1 MIMFL
6 RRLRESIRVHQ
17 HQKWT
22 EVLKSTWGRLF
33 RKPQK
38 QTNLPSAT
46 PDFSKLPSRKNYPA
60 DILRQA
66 KRILTEKV
74 SLRTVGDLIRKAI
87 GKRMKFSNFNT
98 GSTKG
103 RGPFSFP
110 ARNQKGGRAM
120 RKIALVNQKGGC
132 GKTTTAINL
141 ARFLAAEG
149 KKVLLIDLDPQG
161 HAGLGLGAKG
171 EQAEK
176 TIYEV
181 LLGEIPISEAIQ
193 TVAENL
199 DLVLSDVI
207 LSAFEQVMAGGHE
220 REYKLAQSLVDIEDQ
235 YDYLII
241 DSPPSVGLLT
251 FNGLVAAEEAIIPVD
266 ASSFSL
272 HGLGQLLDT
281 IQIIEE
287 KVDHR
292 LFVKIL
298 ATNIDRRTNFC
309 KDVVESL
316 RASFPENCFETIIN
330 TCTKLREAASQGR
343 AIAEYNK
350 SCAGFRDY
358 QDLAMEILIEEP
370 EMEEKGFTLGAL
382 LEAEGLLES
391 PVEREIVFKLEAPE
405 SAMVQIAG
413 DFNEWVPESLHFTES
428 QGRPLWHKTISLR
441 QGSYEYKYLV
451 EDRWIPDPDNETT
464 AADAYGGVNSVI
476 NI

>member
-1 MIMFL
+1 MHL
-6 RRLRESIRVHQ
+6 

-22 EVLKSTWGRLF
+22 EVLRSARGVFVRA
-33 RKPQK
+33 PDEVS
-38 QTNLPSAT
+38 NLPSAI
-46 PDFSKLPSRKNYPA
+46 PDSSKLPSRENYPA
-60 DILRQA
+60 DRLRQA
-66 KRILTEKV
+66 RRILTEKV
-74 SLRTVGDLIRKAI
+74 SLRTVGDLIRRVI
-87 GKRMKFSNFNT
+87 GKCIKFINAST

-103 RGPFSFP
+103 RDPFSFT
-110 ARNQKGGRAM
+110 ARNQKGGKAM

-132 GKTTTAINL
+132 GKTTTAINV
-141 ARFLAAEG
+141 ASFLAGEG

-161 HAGLGLGAKG
+161 HAGLGLGAKND
-171 EQAEK
+171 QVEK

-181 LLGEIPISEAIQ
+181 LLGEVPIAEAIQ

-199 DLVLSDVI
+199 DVVLSDVI

-220 REYKLAQSLVDIEDQ
+220 REYKLAQSLVGIEGD

-241 DSPPSVGLLT
+241 DSPPSIGLLT

-266 ASSFSL
+266 PSSFSL

-292 LFVKIL
+292 LSVKVL

-309 KDVVESL
+309 KGLVESL
-316 RASFPENCFETIIN
+316 RDRFPENCFETIIN
-330 TCTKLREAASQGR
+330 TCTKLRESTSRGK

-350 SCAGFRDY
+350 SCASFRDY
-358 QDLAMEILIEEP
+358 QDLTTEILSEET
-370 EMEEKGFTLGAL
+370 EMKEKGFTLGSL

-391 PVEREIVFKLEAPE
+391 PMEREIVFKLEAPE
-405 SAMVQIAG
+405 TAMVQIAG

-451 EDRWIPDPDNETT
+451 HDRWIPDPDNETT
-464 AADAYGGVNSVI
+464 ADDAHGGVNSVI
-476 NI
+476 SF

>member
-1 MIMFL
+1 
-6 RRLRESIRVHQ
+6 
-17 HQKWT
+17 
-22 EVLKSTWGRLF
+22 
-33 RKPQK
+33 
-38 QTNLPSAT
+38 
-46 PDFSKLPSRKNYPA
+46 
-60 DILRQA
+60 
-66 KRILTEKV
+66 
-74 SLRTVGDLIRKAI
+74 
-87 GKRMKFSNFNT
+87 
-98 GSTKG
+98 
-103 RGPFSFP
+103 
-110 ARNQKGGRAM
+110 M

-171 EQAEK
+171 EQPEK

-382 LEAEGLLES
+382 LEAEGLLEL

-428 QGRPLWHKTISLR
+428 QGRPLWHKSISLR

-451 EDRWIPDPDNETT
+451 EDLWIPDPDNETT